1 VYLQNTPL
9 TKNQRLRNGF
19 KAVFGKH
26 ILRTKYCIFLLMKI
40 KHAKHFLIEN
50 EITQMF
56 KPTNKVRKQKN
67 KDFKIKHIFLA

>member
-1 VYLQNTPL
+1 
-9 TKNQRLRNGF
+9 
-19 KAVFGKH
+19 
-26 ILRTKYCIFLLMKI
+26 MKI